1 MVFVAEAKKIIKLA
15 IPLFVASF
23 AQSAMQF
30 VDTVMAGGVS
40 PSDMAAVSIAASIWF
55 PSILFG
61 IGLLMALI
69 PLIAQAHGANELE
82 SIPKLGQ
89 QGIYIALLLCVPTCA
104 VLYNAGSLVNLM
116 HINPVLQKIT
126 IHYLYAIMPAV
137 PACLLFQALQNY
149 VEALSMTKPAMI
161 IGFLG
166 LLFNI
171 PLNWIFVY
179 GHLGAPA
186 LGGAGCGVATSIAF
200 WIMFFLLLIY
210 TLYTRK
216 LIYYPLFKNFG
227 KPNFHLQLEIVKL
240 GLPVATAQ
248 FFEVTIFASI
258 SVLIAPLGA
267 LIVAAHQSALNF
279 STMVYMLPVSIAS
292 AVSIRVGFN
301 IGKKNMQGA
310 KNASFIGLAI
320 AFIMSLLTATLTV
333 IFRGQIGRMY
343 TSNPEVVKLAGS
355 LLLFAALY
363 QCTDAVQSV
372 AAGAL
377 RGYKEMVAIFIRT
390 FISYWLVGLPLGY
403 ILGMTNYIVKPL
415 GAKGFWIGI
424 TVGLT
429 VSAMLLIQH
438 LLATQK
444 KRAMIFTT

>member
-1 MVFVAEAKKIIKLA
+1 MLFADEAKKILKLA
-15 IPLFVASF
+15 MPLFVASF
-23 AQSAMQF
+23 AQTAMQF
-30 VDTVMAGGVS
+30 VDAVMAGGVS

-55 PSILFG
+55 PAIFFGVGILV
-61 IGLLMALI
+61 ALI
-69 PLIAQAHGANELE
+69 PLISQAHGANELQ

-89 QGIYIALLLCVPTCA
+89 QGIYIALLLSIPTCA
-104 VLYNAGSLVNLM
+104 VLYNASTLVNLM

-126 IHYLYAIMPAV
+126 TNYLYAIMPAV

-149 VEALSMTKPAMI
+149 VEALSITKPAMI
-161 IGFLG
+161 ISFLG

-179 GHLGAPA
+179 GKWGVPA

-200 WIMFFLLLIY
+200 WIMFFLLLLY
-210 TLYTRK
+210 TLHTRK
-216 LIYYPLFKNFG
+216 LIYYPLFKNFR
-227 KPNFHLQLEIVKL
+227 KPNFYQQWYIFKL
-240 GLPVATAQ
+240 GLPVAIAL
-248 FFEVTIFASI
+248 FFEITIFASI
-258 SVLIAPLGA
+258 SVLVAPLGA
-267 LIVAAHQSALNF
+267 LVVAAHQSALNF
-279 STMVYMLPVSIAS
+279 SSMVYMLPVSIAS

-310 KNASFIGLAI
+310 KIASFAGLTI
-320 AFIMSLLTATLTV
+320 ALIMSLLTAILTV
-333 IFRGQIGRMY
+333 IFRVQIASMY
-343 TSNPEVVKLAGS
+343 TSNLIVIKLAGS

-363 QCTDAVQSV
+363 QCSDAVQSV

-390 FISYWLVGLPLGY
+390 FISYWIVGLPLGY

-424 TVGLT
+424 TVGVT
-429 VSAMLLIQH
+429 VSAVLLIQH
-438 LLATQK
+438 LLTIQK
-444 KRAMIFTT
+444 KQAIFTT